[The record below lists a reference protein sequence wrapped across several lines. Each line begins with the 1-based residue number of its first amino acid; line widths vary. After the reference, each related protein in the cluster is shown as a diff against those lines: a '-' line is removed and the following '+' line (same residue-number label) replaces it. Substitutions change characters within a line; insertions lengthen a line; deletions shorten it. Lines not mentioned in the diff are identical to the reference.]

1 MANDKREVAKCQ
13 AMITN
18 HYTGNKILSHERTG
32 LCLRQI
38 GRVRGHS

>member
-18 HYTGNKILSHERTG
+18 HYTGN
-32 LCLRQI
+32 
-38 GRVRGHS
+38 